1 MPVLQAKIRRVI
13 TKDLIFDIRYPK
25 KRSMIGPTELMIILA
40 VAAILFG
47 TNKLPE
53 IAREMGKA
61 MGEFKKAQREFESE
75 IRLDTSASKPA
86 EPKAKSSDDPDIE
99 DKLKDKVVGQVASK
113 LKSKVL
119 K

>member
-1 MPVLQAKIRRVI
+1 
-13 TKDLIFDIRYPK
+13 
-25 KRSMIGPTELMIILA
+25 MIGPTELMIILA
-40 VAAILFG
+40 VAALLFG

-53 IAREMGKA
+53 MARQMGKA

-75 IRLDTSASKPA
+75 MRSATSLTPKPA
-86 EPKAKSSDDPDIE
+86 KPKAKSSEDINIE
-99 DKLKDKVVGQVASK
+99 DELKDKVVGQVASK